1 MPVGVAVIIG
11 LILAISAVISLYAFI
26 LPEKKR
32 AELKGFFRVLHD
44 ILNVRQLILEKILKF
59 LYVLN
64 TMLCIFIGF
73 FMLFAKI
80 EVDLGWLG
88 KSSTSTFVFGL
99 VLIILGP
106 IVVRLI
112 HEATIM
118 MILLV
123 KNTMEINQKLK
134 GTAADPFDVKL
145 AKPEKKS
152 SAAAAS
158 YSAPDYNEQ
167 PVTDQSYAE
176 PQNYQSEQMYQ
187 NTVNQAPEMTHQS
200 AGQRF
205 CPTCGSVLKDG
216 DMFCKNC
223 GTRLNVN

>member
-1 MPVGVAVIIG
+1 MPLRVALIIG
-11 LILAISAVISLYAFI
+11 LILAISAVVALYAFI

-64 TMLCIFIGF
+64 TMLCVFIGF
-73 FMLFAKI
+73 FLLFAEI

-134 GTAADPFDVKL
+134 GTAKDPFEVELPKTG
-145 AKPEKKS
+145 KS
-152 SAAAAS
+152 AAAAAS
-158 YSAPDYNEQ
+158 YSAPDYKEQ
-167 PVTDQSYAE
+167 SVTDQSYAE

-187 NTVNQAPEMTHQS
+187 NTVYQTPEMTHQS

-205 CPTCGSVLKDG
+205 CPTCGSLLKDG